1 MLRKNNLLFLT
12 DTLTSYQYDFFDKLY
27 KYFDLRVI
35 VLNKKK
41 YKNYNFKFPKKKYT
55 IFLEEKLN
63 NRDKIKKIIKI
74 YNPSRIIFCGYRIK
88 YSFLI
93 KKLIKSKKVKFY
105 YWLERINKEE
115 KLKLYLISKVLKRIL
130 KDADGIF
137 AIGKEALR
145 FYKKF
150 NLNVI
155 DLPYAIKIKKKIKKK
170 KSRKLNF
177 LFAGQL
183 IKRKGVDILINT
195 LKKIKIKNLKHC
207 NFTVVEMEIIKMKLL
222 NSKDFFLI

>member
-1 MLRKNNLLFLT
+1 M
-12 DTLTSYQYDFFDKLY
+12 
-27 KYFDLRVI
+27 
-35 VLNKKK
+35 
-41 YKNYNFKFPKKKYT
+41 
-55 IFLEEKLN
+55 
-63 NRDKIKKIIKI
+63 
-74 YNPSRIIFCGYRIK
+74 
-88 YSFLI
+88 I

-155 DLPYAIKIKKKIKKK
+155 DLPYAIKIKKKKKK
-170 KSRKLNF
+170 KEIWKTKFFICRTVDKT
-177 LFAGQL
+177 
-183 IKRKGVDILINT
+183 KR
-195 LKKIKIKNLKHC
+195 C
-207 NFTVVEMEIIKMKLL
+207 RYFY
-222 NSKDFFLI
+222 